1 MSGVTHRIGKLGWAA
16 YGLALVVVILDQAS
30 KSYLIGPFHLADR
43 ESVAI
48 LPFFHLTS
56 VANAGVSF
64 GMLQAG
70 GAFGRWMLVAFST
83 AVVVGLG
90 VWAARNT
97 RLLTALA
104 VGLIMG
110 GAIGNNLIDRVR
122 FGAVV
127 DFLDF
132 RGLGFPWIFNLAD
145 SAITVGV
152 ALLLLDSLMTPQAA
166 AKQAKT

>member
-1 MSGVTHRIGKLGWAA
+1 MGVELKSPRTGWIA
-16 YGLALVVVILDQAS
+16 YVLASLVIVLDQAS
-30 KSYLIGPFHLADR
+30 KAYVTGPLNLA
-43 ESVAI
+43 EKGSIPI

-56 VANAGVSF
+56 VANEGVSF
-64 GMLQAG
+64 GLLKANG
-70 GAFGRWMLVAFST
+70 DLGRWLLVGFSA
-83 AVVVGLG
+83 AVVAGLAI
-90 VWAARNT
+90 WAWRQT
-97 RLLTALA
+97 RLWTSLA

-132 RGLGFPWIFNLAD
+132 SGIGFKWVFNLAD

-152 ALLLLDSLMTPQAA
+152 VLLLLEGLVAPGKPSAPAA
-166 AKQAKT
+166 S

>member
-1 MSGVTHRIGKLGWAA
+1 MKIARAGWIA
-16 YGLALVVVILDQAS
+16 YALALVVVVLDQMS
-30 KSYLIGPFHLADR
+30 KAYVTGPLDLADR
-43 ESVAI
+43 GSIPI

-56 VANAGVSF
+56 VANQGVSF
-64 GMLQAG
+64 GLLRANG
-70 GAFGRWMLVAFST
+70 DLGRWLLVSFS
-83 AVVVGLG
+83 AVVVVGLA
-90 VWAARNT
+90 VWAARQT
-97 RLLTALA
+97 RIWTALA

-132 RGLGFPWIFNLAD
+132 SGLGFKWVFNLAD

-152 ALLLLDSLMTPQAA
+152 VLLMLDSLLTSNKPAA
-166 AKQAKT
+166 PAAS